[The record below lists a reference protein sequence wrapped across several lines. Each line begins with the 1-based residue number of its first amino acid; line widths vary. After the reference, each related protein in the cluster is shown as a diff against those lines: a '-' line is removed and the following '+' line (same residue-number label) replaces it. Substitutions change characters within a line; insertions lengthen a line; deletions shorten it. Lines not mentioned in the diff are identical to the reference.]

1 MSLHC
6 YFRSHYKEYLVGL
19 INKNK
24 VDPVDIMGVQELERC
39 FARRGK
45 QAPKP
50 RNESEGQYRKRLAQV
65 IDKVAGQLG
74 LKSTRP
80 ESTRPGVFSE
90 HSVTYM
96 YMYMIHRLGFT

>member
-1 MSLHC
+1 MLGLWVNSSLHC

-50 RNESEGQYRKRLAQV
+50 RNENEGQYRKRLAQV
-65 IDKVAGQLG
+65 TDNLLCYILKVKIRWCAMLNLG
-74 LKSTRP
+74 
-80 ESTRPGVFSE
+80 
-90 HSVTYM
+90 
-96 YMYMIHRLGFT
+96 

>member
-1 MSLHC
+1 MASDLGLHCLSMSHKNDARVIWVNSSLHC

-65 IDKVAGQLG
+65 TDNLFYDI
-74 LKSTRP
+74 
-80 ESTRPGVFSE
+80 F
-90 HSVTYM
+90 
-96 YMYMIHRLGFT
+96 